1 MVSQPEQRVRPAPRA
16 SVTRLGALRKAR
28 RSSTQ
33 GGRGQGRGGTM
44 KLISESKELQRQL
57 LRCMKNHEKI
67 SFAVA
72 WATTGTKVYDALVE
86 RREAIHHGV
95 VGTHFY
101 QTSPEVLEDF
111 TGDDRVRFVLQP
123 SGVFHPKIF
132 LFRSG
137 RRWEAFVGSANLTRG
152 ALGANAEVVMH
163 VTNDDDADHIRSDV
177 QDAIKRFR
185 SEGKKAK
192 PEHAEAYRE
201 TYERMKKVRDRLS
214 GGYGSAKSNSPLQ
227 SEVMSK
233 SWKQFY
239 AAVREPGE
247 GYLQDRIEL
256 LADARDA
263 FRMHE
268 SFAAMDVDTR
278 AMIAGL
284 PNGRTRNQGYFGSM
298 KGDGVFHGAIK
309 GDTPGISAALDRIPL
324 DGPVTR
330 EHYEAFVSEFEQA
343 LPDGRR
349 RPGVASRL
357 LAMKRPDTF
366 VCLSKRN
373 RAGLAEDFG
382 ISAGGID
389 FDVYWDSV
397 VGRIVDSRWWSAA
410 APSGGSEL
418 AAWQGRAAMLD
429 AIFYDHDEAA

>member
-1 MVSQPEQRVRPAPRA
+1 
-16 SVTRLGALRKAR
+16 
-28 RSSTQ
+28 
-33 GGRGQGRGGTM
+33 M
-44 KLISESKELQRQL
+44 KLISESKDLQRQL
-57 LRCMKNHEKI
+57 LRCMKTHDRI

-72 WATTGTKVYDALVE
+72 WATTGTKVYEALLAK
-86 RREAIHHGV
+86 REAIHHGV

-163 VTNDDDADHIRSDV
+163 VTQDDDADHIRSDV
-177 QDAIKRFR
+177 QDTIKRFR
-185 SEGKKAK
+185 SGGKKAR
-192 PEHAEAYRE
+192 PEDAEAYRE
-201 TYERMKKVRDRLS
+201 SYERMKKVRDRLS
-214 GGYGSAKSNSPLQ
+214 GGYGALKSTSPLQ

-233 SWKQFY
+233 SWRQFY

-247 GYLQDRIEL
+247 GYLQDRIQL

-263 FRMHE
+263 FRTHE
-268 SFAAMDVDTR
+268 NFAAMDVDTR

-284 PNGRTRNQGYFGSM
+284 PNARTDKQGYFGSM

-309 GDTPGISAALDRIPL
+309 GDAPGISVALDRIPL
-324 DGPVTR
+324 DGPVAR
-330 EHYEAFVSEFEQA
+330 EHYDAFVGEFEQA

-389 FDVYWDSV
+389 FDVYWDGV
-397 VGRIVDSRWWSAA
+397 VGRIRDSRWWSAA
-410 APSGGSEL
+410 APSGGNEL
-418 AAWQGRAAMLD
+418 ATWQGRAAMLD
-429 AIFYDHDEAA
+429 AIFYEHDDD